1 MKKVLLT
8 ATVYSHIAQFHKPL
22 INMLKD
28 KGYEIH
34 VAGRNNLIEKKGL
47 SIENVDKFF
56 DIPFS
61 RSPLNKN
68 NIIAFVKLREIIN
81 ENNYSIVHCN
91 TPMGGIITRLATMK
105 QRNNGVK
112 VIYTA
117 HGFHFYKGAPK
128 KNWLIYYPI
137 EKFFSRYTDLLI
149 TITKEDYKLAKEKFY
164 CNVVRMHGVGAN
176 AEKFNS
182 DTINIKELRMSLG
195 FNITDFIVLTIGE
208 LNKNKNQEVTIKAI
222 KKLENKIPNLKY
234 LLAGNGPNKEYLE
247 KLVEKNNLNEKV
259 IFLGYTTDV
268 DKYMKISDILVSS
281 SLREGLPLNVMEAM
295 FCKRS
300 VIASQNRGH
309 SELITHMENGI
320 LFDAKNEEELADNI
334 FKLYKNKNVKN
345 SLISNA
351 YQIIQKYGID
361 SIAKELDIIYKR
373 VVKNK

>member
-34 VAGRNNLIEKKGL
+34 VAGRDNLIEKKGL

-128 KNWLIYYPI
+128 K
-137 EKFFSRYTDLLI
+137 
-149 TITKEDYKLAKEKFY
+149 
-164 CNVVRMHGVGAN
+164 
-176 AEKFNS
+176 
-182 DTINIKELRMSLG
+182 
-195 FNITDFIVLTIGE
+195 IG
-208 LNKNKNQEVTIKAI
+208 
-222 KKLENKIPNLKY
+222 
-234 LLAGNGPNKEYLE
+234 
-247 KLVEKNNLNEKV
+247 
-259 IFLGYTTDV
+259 
-268 DKYMKISDILVSS
+268 
-281 SLREGLPLNVMEAM
+281 
-295 FCKRS
+295 
-300 VIASQNRGH
+300 
-309 SELITHMENGI
+309 
-320 LFDAKNEEELADNI
+320 
-334 FKLYKNKNVKN
+334 
-345 SLISNA
+345 
-351 YQIIQKYGID
+351 
-361 SIAKELDIIYKR
+361 
-373 VVKNK
+373 

>member
-34 VAGRNNLIEKKGL
+34 VAGRDNLIEKKGL